1 MEVIS
6 NGLCET
12 DKTKQAKTTN
22 SETARVLIMVRKPH
36 WPAREV
42 EGTFGLPLMNALDGA
57 KTSGNGVTIDVYP
70 LTSLGSEVLSS

>member
-42 EGTFGLPLMNALDGA
+42 EGTFDLPLMNALDGA
-57 KTSGNGVTIDVYP
+57 KTSSNCVTIDVCP